1 MSAMEQA
8 VIGACLNDESA
19 YWKVAD
25 IISAADFE
33 DTRNADLFAAI
44 AETASGG
51 HHLDAVS
58 AGDQIPKL
66 AGYAVELAMNCT
78 NANVRFYAERVASES
93 ISRQVRQA
101 GQRIARLDTGDA
113 LSEAARMIAAIA
125 PHRGSDALPIR
136 AYLKQAV
143 QRMEER
149 RIEPGKI
156 RGVMT
161 GIPSLDRR
169 LGGLEDGTLNIL
181 AARPSMGKTALA
193 MQVAAHAA
201 RQGHV
206 LVISL
211 ETTGEKLSERLMSH
225 LSGVSFKQL
234 RTPHTMPEELWT
246 PIIDAGHKIEAMPM
260 TIDES
265 GAHTAQSICARAQQ
279 IHMQNRLR
287 LVVID
292 HVGLIQLPNRANR
305 ADEIGEVTR
314 QLKMLSKSI
323 NCPVLALVQLNRKV
337 EETADK
343 RPLMSHLR
351 DSGRIEEDAD
361 TVLML
366 YRPGY
371 YFQGE
376 EYQGTAELIARKV
389 RDGETGT
396 DYLKADLE
404 CMTFR
409 EFEGKPSYTE
419 AEIEHFRS
427 KQSRGYRFETDRK
440 TAAAGG

>member
-8 VIGACLNDESA
+8 VVGACLNDESA

-25 IISAADFE
+25 VLSVADFS
-33 DTRNADLFAAI
+33 DPRNASIFAAI
-44 AETASGG
+44 AETAAGG

-58 AGDQIPKL
+58 AGDQLPDL
-66 AGYAVELAMNCT
+66 AGYAVELAANCT
-78 NANVRFYAERVASES
+78 NANARFYAERVASES
-93 ISRQVRQA
+93 ITRQVRTA
-101 GQRIARLDTGDA
+101 GQRISRLDTGGA

-125 PHRGSDALPIR
+125 PHRGSEALPIK
-136 AYLKQAV
+136 AYIKQAV
-143 QRMEER
+143 QRMQER
-149 RIEPGKI
+149 CDEPGKI
-156 RGVMT
+156 RGITT
-161 GIPSLDRR
+161 GVGSIDGR

-211 ETTGEKLSERLMSH
+211 ETTGEKLSERLLSH
-225 LSGVSFKQL
+225 LSGVSFGQL
-234 RTPHTMPEELWT
+234 RTPHTMPEELWPSIMRAT
-246 PIIDAGHKIEAMPM
+246 QELEKLPL

-265 GAHTAQSICARAQQ
+265 GAHTSQSICARAQQ
-279 IHMQNRLR
+279 ANMQNRLR

-292 HVGLIQLPNRANR
+292 HVGLVQLPGRANR

-314 QLKMLSKSI
+314 QFKMLSKSLG
-323 NCPVLALVQLNRKV
+323 CPVLALVQLNRKV
-337 EETADK
+337 EETSDK

-361 TVLML
+361 TVGML
-366 YRPGY
+366 YRRSY
-371 YFQGE
+371 YFDEEECQGS
-376 EYQGTAELIARKV
+376 AELIWRKV

-396 DYLKADLE
+396 DYLHADLE
-404 CMTFR
+404 RMTFHDLD
-409 EFEGKPSYTE
+409 GKPDYLGKE
-419 AEIEHFRS
+419 NGRNRS
-427 KQSRGYRFETDRK
+427 GTSRGYSGPSDRK
-440 TAAAGG
+440 SAAAGA